1 MHENGWYEWKKSPD
15 DPKKKQP
22 YFIHSDEPIF
32 FATISRFHTKESEQH
47 DDGFVIVTAASD
59 SGLLDIY
66 DRRPAVL
73 PPAAAREWL
82 NPDTTSVR
90 AEELATRGAMHAD
103 NFAWYPVSKE
113 VGSTHNNSIK
123 LIKRLNKKSF
133 NFSIM
138 LLENEVY
145 LN

>member
-1 MHENGWYEWKKSPD
+1 
-15 DPKKKQP
+15 
-22 YFIHSDEPIF
+22 
-32 FATISRFHTKESEQH
+32 
-47 DDGFVIVTAASD
+47 
-59 SGLLDIY
+59 
-66 DRRPAVL
+66 
-73 PPAAAREWL
+73 
-82 NPDTTSVR
+82 
-90 AEELATRGAMHAD
+90 MHAD